1 MLFRNSSIV
10 IYKNGQLIN
19 QIYLTTL
26 ILAST
31 VIKHHQQTFQRC
43 FNVVFWSIQRRDV
56 GQRQINVETMF
67 CISTLEFT
75 TLNNVESTLC
85 ISKLI
90 WTTFDNVEATLSFS
104 TSSFTMFLNV
114 ETTLWKWPFL
124 KRTKK
129 IYFEL
134 NARNSKFYLLF
145 HNLLH
150 FTPHFILIAKPKKFL
165 KEH

>member
-26 ILAST
+26 ILASI

-43 FNVVFWSIQRRDV
+43 FNVVFWLIRRRDV

-90 WTTFDNVEATLSFS
+90 WTTLDNVESTLSFS

-114 ETTLWKWPFL
+114 ET
-124 KRTKK
+124 
-129 IYFEL
+129 
-134 NARNSKFYLLF
+134 NSKFYLLF

-150 FTPHFILIAKPKKFL
+150 FTPHFKRNMSEGNCKAEKVFKRTLKMLHCKKLI
-165 KEH
+165 